1 VEPEVASIFEFIG
14 PDKNIPRVKSRS
26 SSTTIRVR
34 DGESIIIGGLIS
46 KDRKNTVYKFP
57 LLYKIPW
64 LGKKFFTSTDLV
76 DRKTDL
82 IIQITPS
89 VLKDN
94 ISGIP
99 KNEAMIK
106 LEKTIMLKEDDK

>member
-1 VEPEVASIFEFIG
+1 VE
-14 PDKNIPRVKSRS
+14 
-26 SSTTIRVR
+26 
-34 DGESIIIGGLIS
+34 
-46 KDRKNTVYKFP
+46 
-57 LLYKIPW
+57 
-64 LGKKFFTSTDLV
+64 
-76 DRKTDL
+76 RKTDL

-106 LEKTIMLKEDDK
+106 LEKTIMLKEDDE

>member
-1 VEPEVASIFEFIG
+1 
-14 PDKNIPRVKSRS
+14 
-26 SSTTIRVR
+26 
-34 DGESIIIGGLIS
+34 
-46 KDRKNTVYKFP
+46 
-57 LLYKIPW
+57 
-64 LGKKFFTSTDLV
+64 V

-106 LEKTIMLKEDDK
+106 LEKIIMLKEDDK